1 MENTGDEHGCLAAEI
16 KQHLIDLKEEIR
28 AIKVNQ
34 TEGIFDVKQQLAKLT
49 EEIRTMKVKQ
59 TEERVFGGGRCFKV
73 SPSIS
78 LWHPYCNVRM
88 ITVWNVRNRS
98 NKLLLLLLLLLL
110 LFIVIHLS
118 EFITRHQQ
126 KLQVHFNNLTLEVNK
141 KQLKV
146 AS

>member
-1 MENTGDEHGCLAAEI
+1 MEYTGDEDGCVFAAEI

-34 TEGIFDVKQQLAKLT
+34 TMEIFAVKQELAELK

-73 SPSIS
+73 SRSIS

-88 ITVWNVRNRS
+88 ITLWNVRNRS
-98 NKLLLLLLLLLL
+98 NKLLLSLSLSLLLLY
-110 LFIVIHLS
+110 
-118 EFITRHQQ
+118 
-126 KLQVHFNNLTLEVNK
+126 LQRTEVFYHY
-141 KQLKV
+141 
-146 AS
+146 S

>member
-1 MENTGDEHGCLAAEI
+1 MENTGDEESCLAADEI

-73 SPSIS
+73 SGSIC
-78 LWHPYCNVRM
+78 LWHPY
-88 ITVWNVRNRS
+88 
-98 NKLLLLLLLLLL
+98 
-110 LFIVIHLS
+110 
-118 EFITRHQQ
+118 
-126 KLQVHFNNLTLEVNK
+126 
-141 KQLKV
+141 
-146 AS
+146 

>member
-1 MENTGDEHGCLAAEI
+1 MENTGDEESCLAAEI

-98 NKLLLLLLLLLL
+98 NKLLLLLFLLLLL
-110 LFIVIHLS
+110 LL
-118 EFITRHQQ
+118 
-126 KLQVHFNNLTLEVNK
+126 LLL
-141 KQLKV
+141 
-146 AS
+146 

>member
-1 MENTGDEHGCLAAEI
+1 MENTGDEGGCLAAEI

-98 NKLLLLLLLLLL
+98 NKLLLLLLLL
-110 LFIVIHLS
+110 FIVIHLS
-118 EFITRHQQ
+118 EFITRYQQ
-126 KLQVHFNNLTLEVNK
+126 KLQVRFNNLTLQVNK